1 MAENIKIRKVL
12 LEAQTL
18 LKQAYDRL
26 LQERHA
32 GWCKVFPANRCGNN
46 SYTYGKEEE
55 KFCDCGYAKWRPGVE
70 KLLGLPETNIWD

>member
-26 LQERHA
+26 LQEHHA
-32 GWCKVFPANRCGNN
+32 GWCKVFPAERRC
-46 SYTYGKEEE
+46 STTLLHIRDEDTHRTYL
-55 KFCDCGYAKWRPGVE
+55 RS
-70 KLLGLPETNIWD
+70 IQ